1 MQLGKQWYETRASHS
16 TVYLLM
22 HVAHVSSSLR
32 LVLVNCGG
40 EGKEKLGVS
49 VLIMMS
55 SGAAV
60 GSNLAMYILLTASYS
75 V

>member
-1 MQLGKQWYETRASHS
+1 
-16 TVYLLM
+16 M